1 MSEIMVYFFQ
11 MLLNMGG
18 SEIMKLRTRFFLIF
32 SILAVI
38 PLLIL
43 TEYSYV
49 RYRDITYERMDELSE
64 NLFQNA
70 VTQTNNMLSTVQT
83 SISYLTFYS
92 NENDY
97 SVIENLRPYAEED
110 TQLTAY
116 DTFRTTQ
123 HLNGVFQNIMASYD
137 YITGIYIFTPSDVTF
152 SCSQSS
158 NILSSR
164 YSPKGKN
171 WYENTLAQNGHF
183 YVSAFM
189 DPDMFIGEVEDAVY
203 FSLSINDLYT
213 NEFLGVILVSCDSDI
228 FDLSTVNTMP
238 ETTLLYISSKET
250 NYTLYSNIDELP
262 ESFSGTD
269 AKIKKTDLAVDS
281 LELTAAFDYDSLY
294 AEFSLT
300 GALFLVVAFTCILIF
315 LVLAYVMTKNMIR
328 PLEELST
335 TMSRQGKDLSFYSPY
350 MNRTD
355 EIGTLYN
362 EYSNMLEELNASI
375 KRDYQ
380 DKLNILDAQMKSLEA
395 RINSHF
401 LFNTLESINSMA
413 EIDENEDIATMSLA
427 LGNMFRY
434 AIKTPSEIVTLRD
447 EINHVKDY
455 VSIQSI
461 RFSNKFTLTLD
472 IPDELYQQKVLKLIL
487 QPLVENSFY
496 HGLNYCTAGD
506 NITIQA
512 KRDST
517 ILYIT
522 VSDNGQGMTQEVLDE
537 LRAKLSE
544 EASFTELGHR
554 NKQGIGLK
562 NIHSRIEL
570 YYGRGYGLSITSTP
584 GEGTSITIKIPV
596 LQGSGVI
603 QEAKE

>member
-1 MSEIMVYFFQ
+1 MVYFFQ

-434 AIKTPSEIVTLRD
+434 AIKTPSEIVTLQD

-455 VSIQSI
+455 VSIQAI

-596 LQGSGVI
+596 LQGSGEI
-603 QEAKE
+603 QEARE

>member
-1 MSEIMVYFFQ
+1 MVYFFQ

-70 VTQTNNMLSTVQT
+70 VTQTNNMLTTVQT

-250 NYTLYSNIDELP
+250 NYTLYSNINELP
-262 ESFSGTD
+262 ENFSGSGLEV
-269 AKIKKTDLAVDS
+269 KKTDLAVDS

-434 AIKTPSEIVTLRD
+434 AIKTPSEIVTLQD

-455 VSIQSI
+455 VSIQAI

-596 LQGSGVI
+596 LQGSGEI

>member
-1 MSEIMVYFFQ
+1 MVYFFQ

-70 VTQTNNMLSTVQT
+70 VTQTNNMLNTIQT

-250 NYTLYSNIDELP
+250 NYTLYSNINELP
-262 ESFSGTD
+262 ENFSGSGLEV
-269 AKIKKTDLAVDS
+269 KKTDLAVDS

-434 AIKTPSEIVTLRD
+434 AIKTPSEIVTLQD

-455 VSIQSI
+455 VSIQAI

-596 LQGSGVI
+596 LQGSGEI

>member
-1 MSEIMVYFFQ
+1 MVYFFQ

-238 ETTLLYISSKET
+238 DTTLLYISSKDT
-250 NYTLYSNIDELP
+250 NYTLYSNINELP
-262 ESFSGTD
+262 ENFSGSGLEV
-269 AKIKKTDLAVDS
+269 KKTDLAVDS

-300 GALFLVVAFTCILIF
+300 IALLLVVAFTCILFF

-413 EIDENEDIATMSLA
+413 EIDENKDIATMSLA

-434 AIKTPSEIVTLRD
+434 AIKTPSEIVTLQD

-455 VSIQSI
+455 VSIQAI

-506 NITIQA
+506 TITIQA

>member
-1 MSEIMVYFFQ
+1 MVYFFQ

-250 NYTLYSNIDELP
+250 NYTLYSNINELP
-262 ESFSGTD
+262 ENFSGSGLEV
-269 AKIKKTDLAVDS
+269 KKTDLAVDS

-434 AIKTPSEIVTLRD
+434 AIKTPSEIVTLQD

-455 VSIQSI
+455 VSIQAI

-512 KRDST
+512 KRDSS

-596 LQGSGVI
+596 LQGSGEI

>member
-1 MSEIMVYFFQ
+1 MVYFFQ

-250 NYTLYSNIDELP
+250 NYTLYSNINELP
-262 ESFSGTD
+262 ENFSGSGLEV
-269 AKIKKTDLAVDS
+269 KKTDLAVDS

-434 AIKTPSEIVTLRD
+434 AIKTPSEIVTLQD

-455 VSIQSI
+455 VSIQAI

-496 HGLNYCTAGD
+496 HGLNYCTVGD
-506 NITIQA
+506 TITIQA

>member
-250 NYTLYSNIDELP
+250 NYTLYSNINELP
-262 ESFSGTD
+262 ENFSGSGLEV
-269 AKIKKTDLAVDS
+269 KKTDLAVDS

-434 AIKTPSEIVTLRD
+434 AIKTPSEIVTLQD

-455 VSIQSI
+455 VSIQAI

-512 KRDST
+512 KRDSS

-596 LQGSGVI
+596 LQGSGEI

>member
-1 MSEIMVYFFQ
+1 
-11 MLLNMGG
+11 
-18 SEIMKLRTRFFLIF
+18 MKLRTRFFLIF
-32 SILAVI
+32 SILAII

-43 TEYSYV
+43 TQYSYV

-70 VTQTNNMLSTVQT
+70 VASTNNVLSTIQT
-83 SISYLTFYS
+83 SISYLTFYA

-97 SVIENLRPYAEED
+97 SVIENLRPYAEPD
-110 TQLTAY
+110 PDFTSY
-116 DTFRTTQ
+116 DVFRTTQ
-123 HLNGVFQNIMASYD
+123 HLNAVFQNIMASYD
-137 YITGIYIFTPSDVTF
+137 YITGIYIFTPSDVNF
-152 SCSQSS
+152 SCSQSANTIRS
-158 NILSSR
+158 G
-164 YSPKGKN
+164 YSPAGQN

-183 YVSAFM
+183 YINSIM
-189 DPDMFIGEVEDAVY
+189 DPEMFIGDVKDAVY
-203 FSLSINDLYT
+203 FSLTINDLYT
-213 NEFLGVILVSCDSDI
+213 DEFLGVILVSCDPEI

-238 ETTLLYISSKET
+238 DSTLLYISSKET

-262 ESFSGTD
+262 DTFASSD
-269 AKIKKTDLAVDS
+269 LQVRKTDLTVSS
-281 LELTAAFDYDSLY
+281 LELTAAFNYDSLY
-294 AEFSLT
+294 EEFSLT
-300 GALFLVVAFTCILIF
+300 SALLLAVAFTCILFF
-315 LVLAYVMTKNMIR
+315 LVLAYVVSKNMVR
-328 PLEELST
+328 PLEELSR
-335 TMSRQGKDLSFYSPY
+335 TMSHQGKDLSFYSPY

-362 EYSNMLEELNASI
+362 EYANMLEELNASI

-461 RFSNKFTLTLD
+461 RFSNKFTLTLN
-472 IPDELYQQKVLKLIL
+472 IPEELYQQKVLKLIL

-506 NITIQA
+506 NITIHARKEQA
-512 KRDST
+512 V
-517 ILYIT
+517 LYIT
-522 VSDNGQGMTQEVLDE
+522 VSDNGQGMTQDVLED
-537 LRAKLSE
+537 LRSKLSE

-570 YYGRGYGLSITSTP
+570 YYGKGYGLSLESSP
-584 GEGTSITIKIPV
+584 GNGTSITIKIPV
-596 LQGSGVI
+596 LQASAGSPDAETKTGR
-603 QEAKE
+603 

>member
-1 MSEIMVYFFQ
+1 MVYFFQ

-434 AIKTPSEIVTLRD
+434 AIKTPSEIVTLQD

-455 VSIQSI
+455 VSIQAI

-512 KRDST
+512 KRDSM

>member
-1 MSEIMVYFFQ
+1 MVYFFQ

-238 ETTLLYISSKET
+238 ETTLLYINSKET
-250 NYTLYSNIDELP
+250 NYTLYSNINELP
-262 ESFSGTD
+262 ENFSGSGLEV
-269 AKIKKTDLAVDS
+269 KKTDLAVDS

-434 AIKTPSEIVTLRD
+434 AIKTPSEIVTLQD

-455 VSIQSI
+455 VSIQAI

-512 KRDST
+512 KRDSS

>member
-1 MSEIMVYFFQ
+1 MVYFFQ

-413 EIDENEDIATMSLA
+413 EIDENENIATMSLA

-434 AIKTPSEIVTLRD
+434 AIKTPSEIVTLQD
-447 EINHVKDY
+447 EISHVKDY
-455 VSIQSI
+455 VSIQAI

-570 YYGRGYGLSITSTP
+570 YYGKGYGLSITSTP

-596 LQGSGVI
+596 LQGSGEI
-603 QEAKE
+603 QEARE

>member
-1 MSEIMVYFFQ
+1 MVYFFQ

-238 ETTLLYISSKET
+238 DTTLLYISSKET
-250 NYTLYSNIDELP
+250 NYTLYSNINELP
-262 ESFSGTD
+262 ENFSGSGLEV
-269 AKIKKTDLAVDS
+269 KKTDLAVDS

-434 AIKTPSEIVTLRD
+434 AIKTPSEIVTLQD

-455 VSIQSI
+455 VSIQAI

-506 NITIQA
+506 TITIQA

-596 LQGSGVI
+596 LQGSGEI

>member
-1 MSEIMVYFFQ
+1 MVYFFQ

-18 SEIMKLRTRFFLIF
+18 SEIMKLRTRFCLIF
-32 SILAVI
+32 FILAVI

-281 LELTAAFDYDSLY
+281 LVLTAAFDYDSLY

-434 AIKTPSEIVTLRD
+434 AIKTPSEIVTLQD

-455 VSIQSI
+455 VSIQAI

-512 KRDST
+512 KRDSS

>member
-1 MSEIMVYFFQ
+1 MVYFFQ

-171 WYENTLAQNGHF
+171 WYENTLAQKGHF

-250 NYTLYSNIDELP
+250 NYTLYSNINELP
-262 ESFSGTD
+262 ENFSGSGLEV
-269 AKIKKTDLAVDS
+269 KKTDLAVDS

-434 AIKTPSEIVTLRD
+434 AIKTPSEIVTLQD

-455 VSIQSI
+455 VSIQAI

-596 LQGSGVI
+596 LQGSGEI

>member
-1 MSEIMVYFFQ
+1 MVYFFQ

-171 WYENTLAQNGHF
+171 WYENTLSQNGHF

-250 NYTLYSNIDELP
+250 NYTLYSNINELP
-262 ESFSGTD
+262 ENFSGSGLEV
-269 AKIKKTDLAVDS
+269 KKTDLAVDS

-434 AIKTPSEIVTLRD
+434 AIKTPSEIVTLQD

-455 VSIQSI
+455 VSIQAI

>member
-1 MSEIMVYFFQ
+1 MVYFFQ

-152 SCSQSS
+152 SCSHSS

-250 NYTLYSNIDELP
+250 NYTLYSNINELP
-262 ESFSGTD
+262 ENFSGSGLEV
-269 AKIKKTDLAVDS
+269 KKTDLAVDS

-434 AIKTPSEIVTLRD
+434 AIKTPSEIVTLQD

-455 VSIQSI
+455 VSIQAI

>member
-1 MSEIMVYFFQ
+1 MVYFFQ

-238 ETTLLYISSKET
+238 ETTLLYINSKET
-250 NYTLYSNIDELP
+250 NYTLYSNINELP
-262 ESFSGTD
+262 ENFSGSGLEV
-269 AKIKKTDLAVDS
+269 KKTDLAVDS

-434 AIKTPSEIVTLRD
+434 AIKTPSEIVTLQD

-455 VSIQSI
+455 VSIQAI

-506 NITIQA
+506 TITIQA

-596 LQGSGVI
+596 LQGSGEI

>member
-1 MSEIMVYFFQ
+1 MVYFFQ

-434 AIKTPSEIVTLRD
+434 AIKTPSEIVTLQD

-455 VSIQSI
+455 VSIQAI

-512 KRDST
+512 KRDSS

>member
-1 MSEIMVYFFQ
+1 MVYFFQ

-250 NYTLYSNIDELP
+250 NYTLYSNINELP
-262 ESFSGTD
+262 ENFSGSGLEV
-269 AKIKKTDLAVDS
+269 KKTDLAVDS

-434 AIKTPSEIVTLRD
+434 AIKTPSEIVTLQD

-455 VSIQSI
+455 VSIQAI

-512 KRDST
+512 KRDSS

>member
-1 MSEIMVYFFQ
+1 MVYFFQ

-70 VTQTNNMLSTVQT
+70 VTQTNNMLNTIQT

-250 NYTLYSNIDELP
+250 NYTLYSNINELP
-262 ESFSGTD
+262 ENFSGSGLEV
-269 AKIKKTDLAVDS
+269 KKTDLAVDS

-413 EIDENEDIATMSLA
+413 EIDENENIATMSLA

-434 AIKTPSEIVTLRD
+434 AIKTPSEIVTLQD

-455 VSIQSI
+455 VSIQAI

-506 NITIQA
+506 TITIQA

-596 LQGSGVI
+596 LQGSGEI

>member
-1 MSEIMVYFFQ
+1 MVYFFQ

>member
-1 MSEIMVYFFQ
+1 MVYFFQ

-213 NEFLGVILVSCDSDI
+213 NEFLGVILVSCDSNI

-434 AIKTPSEIVTLRD
+434 AIKTPSEIVTLQD

-455 VSIQSI
+455 VSIQAI

>member
-1 MSEIMVYFFQ
+1 MVYFFQ

-171 WYENTLAQNGHF
+171 WYENTLVQNGHF

-250 NYTLYSNIDELP
+250 NYTLYSNINELP
-262 ESFSGTD
+262 ENFSGSGLEV
-269 AKIKKTDLAVDS
+269 KKTDLAVDS

-434 AIKTPSEIVTLRD
+434 AIKTPSEIVTLQD

-455 VSIQSI
+455 VSIQAI

-596 LQGSGVI
+596 LQGSGEI

>member
-1 MSEIMVYFFQ
+1 MVYFFQ

-70 VTQTNNMLSTVQT
+70 VTQTNNMLNTIQT

-250 NYTLYSNIDELP
+250 NYTLYSNINELP
-262 ESFSGTD
+262 ENFSGSGLEV
-269 AKIKKTDLAVDS
+269 KKTDLAVDS

-434 AIKTPSEIVTLRD
+434 AIKTPSEIVTLQD

-455 VSIQSI
+455 VSIQAI

>member
-1 MSEIMVYFFQ
+1 
-11 MLLNMGG
+11 
-18 SEIMKLRTRFFLIF
+18 MKLRTRFFLIF
-32 SILAVI
+32 SILAII

-43 TEYSYV
+43 TQYSYV

-70 VTQTNNMLSTVQT
+70 VASTNNVLSTIQT
-83 SISYLTFYS
+83 SISYLTFYA

-97 SVIENLRPYAEED
+97 SVIENLRPYAEPD
-110 TQLTAY
+110 PDFTSY
-116 DTFRTTQ
+116 DVFRTTQ
-123 HLNGVFQNIMASYD
+123 HLNAVFQNIMASYD
-137 YITGIYIFTPSDVTF
+137 YITGIYIFTPSDVNF
-152 SCSQSS
+152 SCSQSANTIRS
-158 NILSSR
+158 G
-164 YSPKGKN
+164 YSPAGQN

-183 YVSAFM
+183 YINSIM
-189 DPDMFIGEVEDAVY
+189 DPEMFIGDVKDAVY
-203 FSLSINDLYT
+203 FSLTINDLYT
-213 NEFLGVILVSCDSDI
+213 DEFLGVILVSCDPEI

-238 ETTLLYISSKET
+238 DSTLLYISSKET

-262 ESFSGTD
+262 DTFASSD
-269 AKIKKTDLAVDS
+269 LQVRKTDLTVSS
-281 LELTAAFDYDSLY
+281 LELTAAFNYDSLY
-294 AEFSLT
+294 EEFSLT
-300 GALFLVVAFTCILIF
+300 SALLLAVAFTCILFF
-315 LVLAYVMTKNMIR
+315 LVLAYVVSKNMVR
-328 PLEELST
+328 PLEELSR
-335 TMSRQGKDLSFYSPY
+335 TMSHQGKDLSFYSPY

-362 EYSNMLEELNASI
+362 EYANMLEELNASI

-461 RFSNKFTLTLD
+461 RFSNKFTLTLN
-472 IPDELYQQKVLKLIL
+472 IPEELYQQKVLKLIL

-506 NITIQA
+506 NITIHARKEQA
-512 KRDST
+512 V
-517 ILYIT
+517 LYIT
-522 VSDNGQGMTQEVLDE
+522 VSDNGQGMTQDVLED
-537 LRAKLSE
+537 LRSKLSE

-570 YYGRGYGLSITSTP
+570 YYGKGYGLSLESSP
-584 GEGTSITIKIPV
+584 RNGTSITIKIPV
-596 LQGSGVI
+596 LQASAGSPDAETKTGR
-603 QEAKE
+603 

>member
-1 MSEIMVYFFQ
+1 MVYFFQ

-203 FSLSINDLYT
+203 FSLSINALYT

-250 NYTLYSNIDELP
+250 NYTLYSNINELP
-262 ESFSGTD
+262 ENFSGSGLEV
-269 AKIKKTDLAVDS
+269 KKTDLAVDS

-434 AIKTPSEIVTLRD
+434 AIKTPSEIVTLQD

-455 VSIQSI
+455 VSIQAI

>member
-1 MSEIMVYFFQ
+1 MVYFFQ

-123 HLNGVFQNIMASYD
+123 HLNVVFQNIMASYD

-250 NYTLYSNIDELP
+250 NYTLYSNINELP
-262 ESFSGTD
+262 ENFSGSGLEV
-269 AKIKKTDLAVDS
+269 KKTDLAVDS

-434 AIKTPSEIVTLRD
+434 AIKTPSEIVTLQD

-455 VSIQSI
+455 VSIQAI

-596 LQGSGVI
+596 LQGSGEI

>member
-1 MSEIMVYFFQ
+1 MVYFFQ

-294 AEFSLT
+294 DEFSLT

-434 AIKTPSEIVTLRD
+434 AIKTPSEIVTLQD

-455 VSIQSI
+455 VSIQAI

>member
-1 MSEIMVYFFQ
+1 MVYFFQ

-203 FSLSINDLYT
+203 FSLIINDLYT

-250 NYTLYSNIDELP
+250 NYTLYSNINELP
-262 ESFSGTD
+262 ENFSGSGLEV
-269 AKIKKTDLAVDS
+269 KKTDLAVDS

-434 AIKTPSEIVTLRD
+434 AIKTPSEIVTLQD

-455 VSIQSI
+455 VSIQAI

>member
-1 MSEIMVYFFQ
+1 MVYFFQ

-434 AIKTPSEIVTLRD
+434 AIKTPSEIVTLQD

-455 VSIQSI
+455 VSIQAI

-512 KRDST
+512 KRDGA

-570 YYGRGYGLSITSTP
+570 YYGKGYGLSITSTP

-596 LQGSGVI
+596 LQGSGEI
-603 QEAKE
+603 QEARE

>member
-1 MSEIMVYFFQ
+1 MVYFFQ

-434 AIKTPSEIVTLRD
+434 AIKTPSEIVTLQD

-455 VSIQSI
+455 VSIQAI

>member
-1 MSEIMVYFFQ
+1 MVYFFQ

-70 VTQTNNMLSTVQT
+70 VTQTNNMLNTIQT

-250 NYTLYSNIDELP
+250 NYTLYSNINELP
-262 ESFSGTD
+262 ENFSGSGLEV
-269 AKIKKTDLAVDS
+269 KKTDLAVDS

-434 AIKTPSEIVTLRD
+434 AIKTPSEIVTLQD

-455 VSIQSI
+455 VSIQAI

-506 NITIQA
+506 TITIQA

-596 LQGSGVI
+596 LQGSGEI

>member
-1 MSEIMVYFFQ
+1 MVYFFQ

-362 EYSNMLEELNASI
+362 EYANMLEELNASI

-434 AIKTPSEIVTLRD
+434 AIKTPSEIVTLQD

-455 VSIQSI
+455 VSIQAI

-512 KRDST
+512 KRDSS

-596 LQGSGVI
+596 LQGSGEI

>member
-1 MSEIMVYFFQ
+1 
-11 MLLNMGG
+11 
-18 SEIMKLRTRFFLIF
+18 MKLRTRFFLIF
-32 SILAVI
+32 SILAII

-43 TEYSYV
+43 TQYSYV

-70 VTQTNNMLSTVQT
+70 VASTNNVLSTIQT
-83 SISYLTFYS
+83 SISYLTFYA

-97 SVIENLRPYAEED
+97 SVIENLRPYAEPD
-110 TQLTAY
+110 PDFTSY
-116 DTFRTTQ
+116 DVFRTTQ
-123 HLNGVFQNIMASYD
+123 HLNAVFQNIMASYD
-137 YITGIYIFTPSDVTF
+137 YITGIYIFTPSDVNF
-152 SCSQSS
+152 SCSQSANTIRS
-158 NILSSR
+158 G
-164 YSPKGKN
+164 YSPAGQN

-183 YVSAFM
+183 YINSIM
-189 DPDMFIGEVEDAVY
+189 DPEMFIGDVKDAVY
-203 FSLSINDLYT
+203 FSLTINDLYT
-213 NEFLGVILVSCDSDI
+213 DEFLGVILVSCDPEI

-238 ETTLLYISSKET
+238 DSTLLYISSKET

-262 ESFSGTD
+262 DTFASSD
-269 AKIKKTDLAVDS
+269 LQVRKTDLTVNS
-281 LELTAAFDYDSLY
+281 LELTAAFNYDSLY
-294 AEFSLT
+294 EEFSLT
-300 GALFLVVAFTCILIF
+300 SALLLAVAFTCILFF
-315 LVLAYVMTKNMIR
+315 LVLAYVVSKNMVR
-328 PLEELST
+328 PLEELSR
-335 TMSRQGKDLSFYSPY
+335 TMSHQGKDLSFYSPY

-362 EYSNMLEELNASI
+362 EYANMLEELNASI

-461 RFSNKFTLTLD
+461 RFSNKFTLTLNV
-472 IPDELYQQKVLKLIL
+472 PEELYQQKVLKLIL

-506 NITIQA
+506 NITIHARKEQA
-512 KRDST
+512 V
-517 ILYIT
+517 LYIT
-522 VSDNGQGMTQEVLDE
+522 VSDNGQGMTQDVLED
-537 LRAKLSE
+537 LRSKLSE

-570 YYGRGYGLSITSTP
+570 YYGKGYGLSLESSP
-584 GEGTSITIKIPV
+584 GNGTSITIKIPV
-596 LQGSGVI
+596 LQASAGSPDAETKTGR
-603 QEAKE
+603 

>member
-1 MSEIMVYFFQ
+1 MVYFFQ

-250 NYTLYSNIDELP
+250 NYTLYSNINELP
-262 ESFSGTD
+262 ENFSGSGLEV
-269 AKIKKTDLAVDS
+269 KKTDLAVDS

-362 EYSNMLEELNASI
+362 EYSNMLEELNAFI

-434 AIKTPSEIVTLRD
+434 AIKTPSEIVTLQD

-455 VSIQSI
+455 VSIQAI

-506 NITIQA
+506 TITIQA

-596 LQGSGVI
+596 LQGSGEI

>member
-1 MSEIMVYFFQ
+1 MVYFFQ

-250 NYTLYSNIDELP
+250 NYTLYSNINELP
-262 ESFSGTD
+262 ENFSGSGLEV
-269 AKIKKTDLAVDS
+269 KKTDLAVDS

-434 AIKTPSEIVTLRD
+434 AIKTPSEIVTLQD

-455 VSIQSI
+455 VSIQAI

-506 NITIQA
+506 TITIQA

>member
-1 MSEIMVYFFQ
+1 MVYFFQ

-250 NYTLYSNIDELP
+250 NYTLYSNINELP
-262 ESFSGTD
+262 ENFSGSGLEV
-269 AKIKKTDLAVDS
+269 KKTDLAVDS

-434 AIKTPSEIVTLRD
+434 AIKTPSEIVTLQD

-455 VSIQSI
+455 VSIQAI

-537 LRAKLSE
+537 LRAKLNE

>member
-1 MSEIMVYFFQ
+1 MVYFFQ

-250 NYTLYSNIDELP
+250 NYTLYSNINELP
-262 ESFSGTD
+262 ENFSGSGLEV
-269 AKIKKTDLAVDS
+269 KKTDLAVDS

-434 AIKTPSEIVTLRD
+434 AIKTPSEIVTLQD

-455 VSIQSI
+455 VSIQAI